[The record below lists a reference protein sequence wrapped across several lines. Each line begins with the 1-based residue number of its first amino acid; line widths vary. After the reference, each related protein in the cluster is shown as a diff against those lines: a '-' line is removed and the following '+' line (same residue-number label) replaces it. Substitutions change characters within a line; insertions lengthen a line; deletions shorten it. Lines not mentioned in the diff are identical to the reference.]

1 MSDYLPSGAL
11 ISCNVVVV
19 VVVGGGGGGGGGV
32 LVAVLA
38 LAQLSGRGFR
48 FEQQAG
54 AACREHH

>member
-11 ISCNVVVV
+11 ISCNVVVGG
-19 VVVGGGGGGGGGV
+19 GGGGGGGGGV